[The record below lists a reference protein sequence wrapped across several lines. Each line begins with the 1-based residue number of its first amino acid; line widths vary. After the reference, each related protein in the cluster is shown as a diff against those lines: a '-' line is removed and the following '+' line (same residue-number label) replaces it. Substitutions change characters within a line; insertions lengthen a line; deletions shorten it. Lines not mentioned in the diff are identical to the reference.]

1 MYIIHSI
8 IVALICGAIGA
19 KIAGAG
25 RAGCLGFIVLGL
37 IGSFVGPFV
46 ANALHFPAT
55 AVITLFDNNIVINP
69 VFMRL
74 IWNIMGAIIF
84 VAILNFLGLRNK

>member
-1 MYIIHSI
+1 MIYIIHSI

-19 KIAGAG
+19 KIAAAG
-25 RAGCLGFIVLGL
+25 KSGCLGFIALGI

-46 ANALHFPAT
+46 ANAFHFPAT
-55 AVITLFDNNIVINP
+55 ATFPLFEKDIFINP

-74 IWNIMGAIIF
+74 IWNIM
-84 VAILNFLGLRNK
+84 